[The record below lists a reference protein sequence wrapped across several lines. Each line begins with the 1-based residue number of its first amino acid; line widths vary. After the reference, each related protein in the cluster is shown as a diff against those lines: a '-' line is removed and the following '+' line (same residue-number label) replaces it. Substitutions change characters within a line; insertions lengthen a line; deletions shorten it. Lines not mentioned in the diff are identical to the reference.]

1 MGAEGPSSFGITHPG
16 QAGVEIVYET
26 HSTTTDNENGI
37 ATGWL
42 GGRLSAEGR
51 RQAAELGE
59 RRRDDGIAAAFV
71 SDLDRARETAEIA
84 LGRSSVPLFQDAR
97 LRECDYGELN
107 GMPVARL
114 AAERARHVEEP
125 WPGGESYGQVVDRT
139 RTFLGE
145 LAASWK
151 GRRVLLI
158 AHSANRW
165 ALQCLLEGAD
175 LRDLV
180 DAPFAWRP
188 GWRFD
193 LPAGWTGEE

>member
-1 MGAEGPSSFGITHPG
+1 
-16 QAGVEIVYET
+16 VEIVYET

-42 GGRLSAEGR
+42 GGVLSAEGR
-51 RQAAELGE
+51 RQAAELGR

-71 SDLDRARETAEIA
+71 SDLARAQQTAEIA
-84 LGRSSVPLFQDAR
+84 LAGSGIPPFQDAR
-97 LRECDYGELN
+97 LRECDYGDLN

-114 AAERARHVEEP
+114 ATERGRHIDDP
-125 WPGGESYGQVVDRT
+125 WPGGESYRQVVDRT
-139 RTFLGE
+139 RDFLRE
-145 LAASWK
+145 LAAAWQ

-165 ALQCLLEGAD
+165 ALQCLLDGAD

-180 DAPFAWRP
+180 DAPFAWRE
-188 GWRFD
+188 GWLFD
-193 LPAGWTGEE
+193 LPAGWTGED

>member
-1 MGAEGPSSFGITHPG
+1 
-16 QAGVEIVYET
+16 VEIVYET

-51 RQAAELGE
+51 SQAAELGR
-59 RRRDDGIAAAFV
+59 RRRDDGIAAGFV
-71 SDLDRARETAEIA
+71 SDLARAQETAEIA
-84 LGRSSVPLFQDAR
+84 LGGSAIPLFQDAR
-97 LRECDYGELN
+97 LRECDYGDLN

-125 WPGGESYGQVVDRT
+125 WPGGESYRQVVDRT
-139 RTFLGE
+139 RDFLRE
-145 LAASWK
+145 LAAGWH

-165 ALQCLLEGAD
+165 ALQCLLDGSD
-175 LRDLV
+175 LRALV
-180 DAPFAWRP
+180 DAPFEWRA
-188 GWRFD
+188 GWLFD
-193 LPAGWTGEE
+193 LPAGWTGEG